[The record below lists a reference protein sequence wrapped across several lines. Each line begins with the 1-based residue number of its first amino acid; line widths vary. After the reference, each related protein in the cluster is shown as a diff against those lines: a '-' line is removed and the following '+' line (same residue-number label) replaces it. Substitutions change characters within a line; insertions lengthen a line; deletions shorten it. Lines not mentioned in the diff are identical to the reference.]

1 MTALVHTCPDIIAL
15 TISLIMIY
23 LLRANRVVSVDKTK
37 TFLAA
42 VSIMVIVI
50 CAEIAS
56 VFVDFYGSASADA
69 FDSILYTIIY
79 ITGPIV
85 AVMLASLFD
94 KGIDRLIRPLIITFV
109 IYVLFVLANLFT
121 GWLFTITGDT
131 EYARGPL
138 FPIYLIFVLAAF
150 LLIIWVNV
158 KSIRKRTVVRWSL
171 IIIAYA
177 IIVVFT
183 LIEVLFPEA
192 LLAWAGVAL
201 ALLVY
206 YIYLREMQFTFD
218 ALTGALNRAA
228 FIKAMDGLE
237 RRLVVCL
244 IMCDLDRLKKI
255 NDHQGHEQGDVYLCD
270 AVALMEDC
278 FEDAGVVYRIGG
290 DEFCIICH
298 DIPERS
304 MDRMLAKFDE
314 RIRLRGETAGYD
326 FGISFGHAFRR
337 DLDEDLFETL
347 SRADM
352 QMYNAKEQSHEVG
365 RYYHR

>member
-1 MTALVHTCPDIIAL
+1 MTALVHACPDIIAL

-23 LLRANRVVSVDKTK
+23 LLRANRVVSAAKTK

-50 CAEIAS
+50 CTEIAS
-56 VFVDFYGSASADA
+56 VFVDFYGSASENVL
-69 FDSILYTIIY
+69 DSILYTIIY

-94 KGIDRLIRPLIITFV
+94 KGIDRLIRPLIIAFV
-109 IYVLFVLANLFT
+109 TYVLFVLANLFT
-121 GWLFTITGDT
+121 GWLFTVTGDT
-131 EYARGPL
+131 EYARGPF

-150 LLIIWVNV
+150 LLIIWANV

-177 IIVVFT
+177 IIVVFA
-183 LIEVLFPEA
+183 LIEVFFPDA
-192 LLAWAGVAL
+192 LLAWAGVSL

-218 ALTGALNRAA
+218 ALTGALNRGA

-237 RRLVVCL
+237 RRPGVCL

-255 NDHQGHEQGDVYLCD
+255 NDCQGHEQGDVYLRD
-270 AVALMEDC
+270 AVTLMKEC
-278 FEDAGVVYRIGG
+278 LGDAGIVYRIGG
-290 DEFCIICH
+290 DEFCIICR
-298 DIPERS
+298 DVPER
-304 MDRMLAKFDE
+304 MMNRMLEKFAE
-314 RIRLRGETAGYD
+314 RIRLKCETAGYD
-326 FGISFGHAFRR
+326 FGISFGYAFRR

-347 SRADM
+347 SHADM
-352 QMYNAKEQSHEVG
+352 QMYDAKERAHEIG